1 MGEKS
6 IATSVLEPEFEKDAT
21 VAEDKVANRSVSGSC
36 CTCVSTDPS
45 VWMVWRSVYAHRSL
59 EVSISPNRSLLPP
72 LREVPAD
79 VADAA
84 EEETVEKEVDGLL
97 AST

>member
-1 MGEKS
+1 MG
-6 IATSVLEPEFEKDAT
+6 
-21 VAEDKVANRSVSGSC
+21 
-36 CTCVSTDPS
+36 
-45 VWMVWRSVYAHRSL
+45 MVWRRVCAHRSL

-72 LREVPAD
+72 LRQVPAD

-84 EEETVEKEVDGLL
+84 EEETVEKEADGLL